1 MTALATTPNAD
12 SPLASGLHVAFESFS
27 KALVANVNALI
38 AQQLKRQAASRTIEK
53 KVADAMPA
61 LLEQAFIADF
71 LQDKES
77 ARHRRA
83 ILAHLLSTAE
93 LQSFVDPA
101 ADRASTASADDTA
114 ELTSEAAAKLLH
126 VSRTHLNTLVDTG
139 QLGAVRRT
147 AGGHRRISRADVLRY
162 KAASKER
169 QAKGLDAMVQATERL
184 GLYDNELDGRRR
196 SVPASSR
203 SSKVAR
209 DGTLF
214 YESEG
219 SVKNAPA
226 KKPARKA
233 KG

>member
-1 MTALATTPNAD
+1 MTALAATPD
-12 SPLASGLHVAFESFS
+12 TDTHIASGLHVAFESFS

-93 LQSFVDPA
+93 LQSFVDLA
-101 ADRASTASADDTA
+101 ADRASTVSADTA

-139 QLGAVRRT
+139 QLGTVRRT
-147 AGGHRRISRADVLRY
+147 AGGHRRISRAAVFQY

-184 GLYDNELDGRRR
+184 GLYDNELDDVPVR
-196 SVPASSR
+196 SKR
-203 SSKVAR
+203 
-209 DGTLF
+209 
-214 YESEG
+214 
-219 SVKNAPA
+219 
-226 KKPARKA
+226 
-233 KG
+233 